1 MRLIDADAFKN
12 DIMKHMKKP
21 AHSIFGLIA
30 GIEEAEFLET
40 LCKDIDK
47 RPTIEPE
54 TEEEAYERG
63 YTAGQMA
70 ERKTGKWTHAWGTDD
85 NIWKCSECGFE
96 IDTSGWV
103 DPVEYLEMFKF
114 CPNCGSDN
122 REEGDRK

>member
-21 AHSIFGLIA
+21 AHSIFGIIA

-47 RPTIEPE
+47 RPTVEP
-54 TEEEAYERG
+54 
-63 YTAGQMA
+63 
-70 ERKTGKWTHAWGTDD
+70 ERKTGRWTHALGTGDG
-85 NIWKCSECGFE
+85 IWKCSECGFE
-96 IDTSGWV
+96 IDAHGCV
-103 DPVEYLEMFKF
+103 DPVEYLEIYKF

-122 REEGDRK
+122 REEGDRT

>member
-21 AHSIFGLIA
+21 VHSIFGLIA

-54 TEEEAYERG
+54 TEEEAYGRG

-70 ERKTGKWTHAWGTDD
+70 QRKTGRWEMTLVKDLIGF
-85 NIWKCSECGFE
+85 NKVCFRCSECNGVE
-96 IDTSGWV
+96 DSTS
-103 DPVEYLEMFKF
+103 PF
-114 CPNCGSDN
+114 CRMCGAKM
-122 REEGDRK
+122 EEGDHE